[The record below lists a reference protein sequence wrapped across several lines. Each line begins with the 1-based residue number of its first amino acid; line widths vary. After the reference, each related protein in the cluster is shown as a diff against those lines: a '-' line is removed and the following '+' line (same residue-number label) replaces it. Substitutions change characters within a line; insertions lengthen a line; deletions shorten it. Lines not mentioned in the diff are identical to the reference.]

1 MFTLGFTSPRWM
13 QYFHWHQSTAKFKS
27 FTIYLW
33 LKEKNK
39 AVTCNNSATTFIHLI
54 NCLWVCFPAG
64 THWLHARYLHV
75 WRWSRTH
82 ACIPTPSR
90 VCVCVHVHA
99 PDLPFLPSLCLTGLS
114 LLPSSSLSRRIS
126 LLPAATWS
134 SLTEREG
141 IKDSL
146 ISTQI
151 KRHFGFHPTRL
162 LAGLAGPEASVC
174 FL

>member
-1 MFTLGFTSPRWM
+1 MFYISQMDAIFTLTS
-13 QYFHWHQSTAKFKS
+13 
-27 FTIYLW
+27 
-33 LKEKNK
+33 
-39 AVTCNNSATTFIHLI
+39 I
-54 NCLWVCFPAG
+54 NCKMEIIHNLLVIKAKKQNIYMQRFSRNFHPPDQPSVSAFSSGNILIICTLFPCMEVEQD
-64 THWLHARYLHV
+64 TCMYPV
-75 WRWSRTH
+75 PVP
-82 ACIPTPSR
+82 C
-90 VCVCVHVHA
+90 VCVCAHVHA

-151 KRHFGFHPTRL
+151 KRHFGFHPTRR